1 MSHELCLS
9 AFQTVGLVSA
19 TAQVLPHGFLLVFL
33 LFLALPI
40 IAVNKKNN
48 FFTNVYVC
56 VCVCMSV
63 CMYVYIHTQT
73 ESHWLEH
80 AILKPKS
87 KAFSSTNLYIK
98 YP

>member
-40 IAVNKKNN
+40 IAVNKKNY

-56 VCVCMSV
+56 VSV
-63 CMYVYIHTQT
+63 CMYVYIHTHT